1 METAQDYYRGHG
13 MMTAPGANAAALA
26 EMPRDIASLCKAVQ
40 GVLIHRDIAPFLYDL
55 KLSDEQRDAANIR
68 PATEMLSVIANLD
81 GRPLTEPREP
91 ARRMPCVCRH
101 FTTMLVAAL
110 REQGVPARARCGFG
124 AYFNPGRF
132 EDHWVAEYWNAAQKR
147 WILVDAQ
154 LDAIQ
159 RTAFRLDFDPL
170 DVPHDR
176 FIIAGDAWRMCRA
189 GRADPNRFG
198 LSLINEQ
205 GLWWVAANLIRDLA
219 SLNRMEM
226 QPWDVWGMMPEP
238 ADELSAEETGLLDGV
253 ADLTLTGDE
262 TLPELREIY
271 RDPRLS
277 VPAVVFNANRR
288 VRESIVS

>member
-26 EMPRDIASLCKAVQ
+26 EMPRDIASLCKAIQ

>member
-288 VRESIVS
+288 VRESIGS